1 MSDPICRVQNPYPK
15 NVVKLVKNLPHQEMT
30 NESFKKYMTKSEYGA
45 DSFFKTYYQLACQLG
60 LYFIDDKQIFHP
72 RFQRD
77 ITEKEALNYLMLWFS
92 RYYVPNP
99 YTRGFIAL
107 QKPILVEDSLYEYT
121 KVNGSTKD
129 ILNVCKDIFKEDI
142 GNPDI
147 FINAINSF
155 SKKIKISDRKIK
167 LQDFGGVDMESNN
180 NRDDKKAFFDT
191 FNSDSKDTLIPY
203 SFNRIVFGA
212 PGTGKSFELNKDAET
227 YFKTEIAENEEN
239 KVQFEIEASSG
250 DNAKC
255 FAIGYNHSNYLK
267 DKTQKDLRSKYRCSN
282 PSANSIVQGIKA
294 KSIESKFGFYSN
306 DTDHARIQEEINKIG
321 KDESQAGF
329 GIIGRHYAEYFG
341 DRTYKE
347 IFDDF
352 DLNKNSSNA
361 YWIKMGMTSL
371 DYSDD
376 VKGADQLERY
386 ERVTFHPN
394 YSYAQFVGT
403 YKPVSENGEIKY
415 SYVPGPFIRILVKS
429 LKYKKNFLL
438 LIEEINRANV
448 AAVFGDVFQLLDR
461 DSSGRS
467 QYSIDLSEDLKKY
480 LSEKEGIN
488 LQGDKLYIPNN
499 MYIWATM
506 NSADQGVMPMDA
518 AFKRRW
524 DFEYLGINENQDK
537 INKIQL
543 PFPKKADDGT
553 VKYVLYNW
561 NKPRIEINRI
571 LQNQHVNED
580 KLLGPFFISK
590 SVLDKYNGVTKEETC
605 KEFTKLFKSKVLM
618 YIFEDAAKM
627 RSSEVFELKKDNKI
641 LEKPLFSD
649 VYDEF
654 DSIGLHIFKGINI
667 NPEKSSE
674 EPEEFALVAQ
684 NVPGNN

>member
-1 MSDPICRVQNPYPK
+1 
-15 NVVKLVKNLPHQEMT
+15 
-30 NESFKKYMTKSEYGA
+30 
-45 DSFFKTYYQLACQLG
+45 
-60 LYFIDDKQIFHP
+60 
-72 RFQRD
+72 
-77 ITEKEALNYLMLWFS
+77 
-92 RYYVPNP
+92 
-99 YTRGFIAL
+99 
-107 QKPILVEDSLYEYT
+107 
-121 KVNGSTKD
+121 
-129 ILNVCKDIFKEDI
+129 
-142 GNPDI
+142 
-147 FINAINSF
+147 
-155 SKKIKISDRKIK
+155 
-167 LQDFGGVDMESNN
+167 MESNN

-561 NKPRIEINRI
+561 NKLRIEINRI